1 MLKLSCAE
9 KIQADCDMK
18 ATNIILQS
26 LPDDIYSLVNH
37 HRVAKDLWERVQLL
51 MQGTSVSKQER
62 ECKLYDTF
70 DKFYLT
76 SKGITSLIFQLE
88 WSKFVTDVKLVKD
101 LHTTNFDQLH
111 AYLEQHELH
120 VNEVSFVVP
129 VFSPGDDL
137 IACLNKAMAFL
148 TVVASSRV
156 MLLVLGENNASRKAR
171 VVKCYNCQGEGHMA
185 RQCTQPKVG
194 PSNAAWFDNVV
205 KIRTTPDAR
214 TEGEWGSWRVP
225 TVFDQMDVVV
235 QQSSVD
241 KQCLEIAKKE
251 LLLENDRLLQQIMS
265 QDVLL
270 TVMNYMSLNGESVN
284 MERKRNESCDKCFNL
299 DAELLK
305 SQNAHNDLLKSYT
318 LEKHCSS
325 KKKLRLDS
333 GGLWGHVDKHMTQ
346 VWIVAQSHELLYDD
360 GDYQLGNVD
369 YSHEYSMSRGV
380 GTLLI
385 FARLVAQGI
394 RQEEGIDFEESF
406 APVAIIEA
414 IRIFIENAAHKN
426 MTICQMDVKTA
437 FLNGELKEETAFLN
451 GILREEVY
459 VSQPDGFVDQDNP
472 NHVYKLKK
480 ALYGLKQAPR
490 AWYDLLSKFL
500 LSQEFSKGT
509 VDPTLFIRRQGKY
522 LLLFKMSM
530 MGKIS
535 FFLGLQISQSPRGIF
550 INQSKYALES
560 LKKYGMESSDPVD
573 TPMVEKSKL
582 DEDTQGKAVD
592 PTHFCGMIGTLMYL
606 TASRP
611 NLTFVMR
618 SQLTDYGLGF
628 SKIPMYCDNK
638 SAIALCCNNVQHSR
652 SKHIDI
658 RFHFIKEQVENEV
671 VELYFVNTEYQLADI
686 FTKALSRERIEF
698 LINKLGM
705 RSFTPETLKQLANET
720 EE

>member
-437 FLNGELKEETAFLN
+437 FLNGELKEE
-451 GILREEVY
+451 VY
-459 VSQPDGFVDQDNP
+459 VSQTEGFVIMYNP
-472 NHVYKLKK
+472 SHVYSLKN
-480 ALYGLKQAPR
+480 AYTGLKQAPR
-490 AWYDLLSKFL
+490 AWYRIAGQCCLI
-500 LSQEFSKGT
+500 SQNFSKGA
-509 VDPTLFIRRQGKY
+509 VDLTLFIRQAGND
-522 LLLFKMSM
+522 LLLVQIYVDDIIFASTNTAMCNEFANQMTTKFHDVNDGVLLMCGISGKKLLKHLKWLSGSLELPYRVTINIGLWYSKDTCMSM
-530 MGKIS
+530 TAYEMHNYRGGAWVSDTRRSTSGSAQSLGDKLVSWSSKKQKCTAIS
-535 FFLGLQISQSPRGIF
+535 STEAEYIALSGCCAQI
-550 INQSKYALES
+550 
-560 LKKYGMESSDPVD
+560 YGM
-573 TPMVEKSKL
+573 
-582 DEDTQGKAVD
+582 
-592 PTHFCGMIGTLMYL
+592 
-606 TASRP
+606 R
-611 NLTFVMR
+611 R
-618 SQLTDYGLGF
+618 SQLTGLCF
-628 SKIPMYCDNK
+628 PI
-638 SAIALCCNNVQHSR
+638 Q
-652 SKHIDI
+652 
-658 RFHFIKEQVENEV
+658 
-671 VELYFVNTEYQLADI
+671 
-686 FTKALSRERIEF
+686 
-698 LINKLGM
+698 
-705 RSFTPETLKQLANET
+705 
-720 EE
+720 

>member
-318 LEKHCSS
+318 LEKHCSRKNAKIIES
-325 KKKLRLDS
+325 KNANNSEPKHIRGSNATDIPLYSSLVNDRWSRSSS
-333 GGLWGHVDKHMTQ
+333 GTVRFKNDQ
-346 VWIVAQSHELLYDD
+346 IVRIMGY
-360 GDYQLGNVD
+360 GDYQLGNVII
-369 YSHEYSMSRGV
+369 SRVYYVEGLGHNLFSVGQFCDANLEVAFWKNTCFIRNLEGV
-380 GTLLI
+380 
-385 FARLVAQGI
+385 
-394 RQEEGIDFEESF
+394 
-406 APVAIIEA
+406 
-414 IRIFIENAAHKN
+414 
-426 MTICQMDVKTA
+426 
-437 FLNGELKEETAFLN
+437 
-451 GILREEVY
+451 
-459 VSQPDGFVDQDNP
+459 
-472 NHVYKLKK
+472 
-480 ALYGLKQAPR
+480 
-490 AWYDLLSKFL
+490 DLL
-500 LSQEFSKGT
+500 
-509 VDPTLFIRRQGKY
+509 
-522 LLLFKMSM
+522 
-530 MGKIS
+530 
-535 FFLGLQISQSPRGIF
+535 LGS
-550 INQSKYALES
+550 
-560 LKKYGMESSDPVD
+560 
-573 TPMVEKSKL
+573 
-582 DEDTQGKAVD
+582 
-592 PTHFCGMIGTLMYL
+592 
-606 TASRP
+606 
-611 NLTFVMR
+611 
-618 SQLTDYGLGF
+618 
-628 SKIPMYCDNK
+628 
-638 SAIALCCNNVQHSR
+638 
-652 SKHIDI
+652 
-658 RFHFIKEQVENEV
+658 
-671 VELYFVNTEYQLADI
+671 
-686 FTKALSRERIEF
+686 
-698 LINKLGM
+698 
-705 RSFTPETLKQLANET
+705 
-720 EE
+720 